1 MDNNLLRCDTLVAL
15 LLLAAVAIA
24 GYRPPIGPLIKMHH
38 QKNTFFALFT
48 SEAVF
53 CFNMDSIT

>member
-1 MDNNLLRCDTLVAL
+1 MDNNLLQCDTLVAL
-15 LLLAAVAIA
+15 LLPAAVAIA

-38 QKNTFFALFT
+38 EKNTCFALFT

-53 CFNMDSIT
+53 LL